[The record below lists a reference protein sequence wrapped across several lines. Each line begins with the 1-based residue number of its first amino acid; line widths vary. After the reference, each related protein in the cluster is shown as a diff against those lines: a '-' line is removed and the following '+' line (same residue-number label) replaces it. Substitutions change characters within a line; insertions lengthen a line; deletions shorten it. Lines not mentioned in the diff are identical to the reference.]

1 MTAAADSE
9 IAVSGSDE
17 PIAASVAGDPTTVRE
32 AGDLTTSPDDGD
44 ATPVS
49 EAAGTTAAPEAGGQP
64 VRRIRKP
71 RWPFAIAPVRVFAP
85 ILVFVLVMSAWSIA
99 SHVLIAPESRFLLP
113 PPEAVVSK
121 GLLDAATRAEIL
133 QALGATVQI
142 ALVGLV
148 IAIVL
153 GVTFAV
159 IMSQA
164 RWAEYSLYPYAVIL
178 QTIPVLAV
186 VPLFGFWFGYEFGSR
201 VIVCVMVS
209 LFPVITNTLFGLKSV
224 QPSEHDLFTLHGA
237 NRWQRLLKLQLPA
250 ALPAMISGFK
260 ISAGMAVIG
269 SIVADFFF
277 RQGNPGIGRMIDVYR
292 QRLATEELL
301 TALLLSSLVG
311 LILFWIFD
319 FLAGR
324 VDRAHGKRARR

>member
-1 MTAAADSE
+1 MTAATAGTAPAAQNVA
-9 IAVSGSDE
+9 AV
-17 PIAASVAGDPTTVRE
+17 PE
-32 AGDLTTSPDDGD
+32 A
-44 ATPVS
+44 ATPS
-49 EAAGTTAAPEAGGQP
+49 PGP
-64 VRRIRKP
+64 RKF
-71 RWPFAIAPVRVFAP
+71 RWPFAIAPIRVIAP
-85 ILVFVLVMSAWSIA
+85 VLVFVLVMAAWSLA
-99 SHVLIAPESRFLLP
+99 SHVLIPAESRFLLP
-113 PPEAVVSK
+113 PPESVVSK
-121 GLLDAATRAEIL
+121 GLLNAATRTEIL
-133 QALGATVQI
+133 TALWSTVQI
-142 ALVGLV
+142 ALVGLA
-148 IAIVL
+148 IAIVA
-153 GVTFAV
+153 GVGFAV
-159 IMSQA
+159 VMSQA
-164 RWAEYSLYPYAVIL
+164 KWAEYSLYPYAVIL

-186 VPLFGFWFGYEFGSR
+186 VPLFGFWFGYEFSSR

-224 QPSEHDLFTLHGA
+224 QPAEHDLFTLHGA
-237 NRWQRLLKLQLPA
+237 GRWQRLLKLQLPA

-277 RQGNPGIGRMIDVYR
+277 RQGDPGIGRMIDVYR

-324 VDRAHGKRARR
+324 VDRAHGKRAGE

>member
-1 MTAAADSE
+1 MTAATADNALLSSE
-9 IAVSGSDE
+9 TATVPPRE
-17 PIAASVAGDPTTVRE
+17 P
-32 AGDLTTSPDDGD
+32 
-44 ATPVS
+44 
-49 EAAGTTAAPEAGGQP
+49 
-64 VRRIRKP
+64 RKL
-71 RWPFAIAPVRVFAP
+71 RWPFAIAPIRIIAP
-85 ILVFVLVMSAWSIA
+85 VLVLVFVLAAWTLA
-99 SHVLIAPESRFLLP
+99 SHVLIPAESRFLLP
-113 PPEAVVSK
+113 PPESVVSK
-121 GLLDAATRAEIL
+121 GLLNTATRTEIL
-133 QALGATVQI
+133 SALGSTVQI
-142 ALVGLV
+142 ALVGLA
-148 IAIVL
+148 IAIVA
-153 GVTFAV
+153 GVAFAV

-164 RWAEYSLYPYAVIL
+164 KWAEYSLYPYAVIL

-224 QPSEHDLFTLHGA
+224 QPAEHDLFTLHGA
-237 NRWQRLLKLQLPA
+237 TRWQRLLKLQLPA

-277 RQGNPGIGRMIDVYR
+277 RQGDPGIGRMIDVYR

-324 VDRAHGKRARR
+324 VDRAHGKRAGQ

>member
-1 MTAAADSE
+1 MTAATESE
-9 IAVSGSDE
+9 TAVVE
-17 PIAASVAGDPTTVRE
+17 AGRATAVPEVGEVTTVPE
-32 AGDLTTSPDDGD
+32 VGEVTTVPEVGGG
-44 ATPVS
+44 A
-49 EAAGTTAAPEAGGQP
+49 AAPEEGGE
-64 VRRIRKP
+64 RRRPTLKL

-85 ILVFVLVMSAWSIA
+85 VFVFVLVMSAWSIA
-99 SHVLIAPESRFLLP
+99 SHLLIAPESRFLLP

-153 GVTFAV
+153 GVAFAV

-224 QPSEHDLFTLHGA
+224 QASEHDLFTLHGA

-301 TALLLSSLVG
+301 TSLLLSSLVG

-324 VDRAHGKRARR
+324 VDRAHGKRAGR